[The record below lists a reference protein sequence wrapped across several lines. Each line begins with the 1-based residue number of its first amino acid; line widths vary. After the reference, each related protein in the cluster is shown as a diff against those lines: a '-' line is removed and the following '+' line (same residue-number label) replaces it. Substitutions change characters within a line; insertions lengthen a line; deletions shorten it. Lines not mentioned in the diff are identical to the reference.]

1 MNAKMKDADRD
12 QEPKHPVL
20 KHFREDSPGTPHLWC
35 PGCGVGQVWH
45 YTTRAIEELGL
56 DEDKVL
62 WVGGSGCTGRMCTYW
77 HKDFFHTL
85 HGRALSFATGVKLAR
100 PELTVL
106 VHSGDGECVAIGG
119 NHLIH
124 AARRNVD
131 ITLIAVNNFNYG
143 MTGGQFSPT
152 TPTSV
157 YTATSPFGNPEEAFN
172 LSTLMKEAGAT
183 YIARWTTVHARQV
196 INAIKKGIQNKGF
209 SFIEILAQCPTQYGR
224 RNKLGD
230 AVQMMEWLKANS
242 VLKEKAEKMSPEELQ
257 GKFILGELYS
267 AARPEFSEY
276 MRAVAARASGKE
288 EGG

>member
-1 MNAKMKDADRD
+1 MNAKLKDAGRNK
-12 QEPKHPVL
+12 EPKHPVL

-242 VLKEKAEKMSPEELQ
+242 ILKEKAEKMSPEELQ

>member
-1 MNAKMKDADRD
+1 MNAKRKDVDGSK
-12 QEPKHPVL
+12 EPKHPVL

-56 DEDKVL
+56 DENKVL

-152 TPTSV
+152 TPLSV

-172 LSTLMKEAGAT
+172 LSGLMREAGAT

-209 SFIEILAQCPTQYGR
+209 SFVEILAQCPTQYGR
-224 RNKLGD
+224 RNKLGG
-230 AVQMMEWLKANS
+230 AVQMMEWLKSNS
-242 VLKEKAEKMSPEELQ
+242 VLKEKAEKMSPEELK

-267 AARPEFSEY
+267 ATKPEFSEY
-276 MRAVAARASGKE
+276 MRAMASEAARKAEDG
-288 EGG
+288 